1 MGGTLSR
8 FDDLSKNVYL
18 EKFCGKD
25 PIPLDDEFWGKFL
38 SYNIRP
44 PLTRTDQIELD
55 SRLDSSARQ
64 LIVNNPGTG
73 NLGALIHVAL
83 MRINEL
89 LTKRD
94 AEKYEIYYLYMF
106 FYKSSFL
113 VV

>member
-1 MGGTLSR
+1 MGGTPSR

-64 LIVNNPGTG
+64 LIINNPGTG
-73 NLGALIHVAL
+73 NLGALIHVTL

-94 AEKYEIYYLYMF
+94 AEKYEIL
-106 FYKSSFL
+106 SCTRFL
-113 VV
+113 FKKELIGS